1 MNATATLLRP
11 PRHLVRSGDAGKS
24 CAAIL
29 GWFLL
34 IVSFFMIDCG
44 VNAAF
49 ASGTKAQLDVR
60 AVVLT
65 VMKVR
70 MVSQP
75 SQITISEN
83 DVANGYVDLE
93 DASALSITSN
103 SGAGFMLS
111 MTYAAELVSRVSARL
126 TGQFA
131 ATLEGEG
138 TVAVR
143 AHQVRDEPMRVSY
156 RLYLNQAA
164 RAGSYPWPVA
174 LSFTPGAV

>member
-1 MNATATLLRP
+1 MNATAALLRSS
-11 PRHLVRSGDAGKS
+11 RHLARSGDAGKS

-29 GWFLL
+29 SWLFLGL
-34 IVSFFMIDCG
+34 VLVMIDCG

-49 ASGTKAQLDVR
+49 AAGAKAQLDVR
-60 AVVLT
+60 AIVLT

-75 SQITISEN
+75 SQLTISEN
-83 DVANGYVDLE
+83 DVANGYVDLV
-93 DASALSITSN
+93 DASALLITSN

-156 RLYLNQAA
+156 RLFLNQAA

-174 LSFTPGAV
+174 LSFTPDAV